1 MADQSEL
8 LSDNEKALLDT
19 EELSGIDD
27 EPVAPDTDKVELDLE
42 DAPFLEDEEE
52 EEEEAAA
59 TGEEEFSD
67 LEAAPKKFDIKTLI
81 RDRRFQIGS
90 GAGLLILLVALFFL
104 VWPSHEPIPDIP
116 VELPEQTAATEQ
128 PLPPPPPL
136 EEEPEEFIVS
146 FEPFWVEHQEANGTV
161 RFLYCKFAA
170 PAPSEKLAWEIRHK
184 KVVLRDAIF
193 YYLRN
198 KDLTFLADKSNAE
211 LLKKDLLSVIN
222 QYLGNAQLES
232 ILIEEYLVK

>member
-1 MADQSEL
+1 MADQSEF

-27 EPVAPDTDKVELDLE
+27 EPVAPDSDKVELDLE

-59 TGEEEFSD
+59 TGEEEYSD
-67 LEAAPKKFDIKTLI
+67 LEEKPKKFDIKVLI
-81 RDRRFQIGS
+81 RDRRFQIGA
-90 GAGLLILLVALFFL
+90 GVGLLILIAALAFI
-104 VWPSHEPIPDIP
+104 VWPSVEPIPDIP
-116 VELPEQTAATEQ
+116 VELPDQVATEQ
-128 PLPPPPPL
+128 PQPPPPPP
-136 EEEPEEFIVS
+136 EEKPEEFIVS
-146 FEPFWVEHQEANGTV
+146 FEPFWVEHQEDNGTV

-198 KDLTFLADKSNAE
+198 KDLTFLADKNNAE
-211 LLKKDLLSVIN
+211 QLKKDLLSVIN
-222 QYLGNAQLES
+222 QYLGNAQLET